1 MKDERI
7 FAKRKVLV
15 FILSTVLALSLLL
28 GISAACEEEHTHSLT
43 RHAALSPTC
52 KNDGT
57 IEYWECAGCKKLFSD
72 EAATTEITL
81 EQTIAPATGDHD
93 WGEWRNSGAASCTAE
108 GSKYRTCKVCDEREE
123 EAVAATGHTLVPTPA
138 KAQTCGAAGN
148 IAYWYCASCG
158 KYFSDEVA
166 ATEITLEQ
174 TVLPATGEHDWDEWQ
189 VSYTDCTSGGT
200 QTRTCKTC
208 GASESGEPL
217 PPKGHTLTHH
227 EAQAPTC
234 VDRGMKEYWQCD
246 ECGLYFAAEKA
257 EYEDERS
264 LEELIER
271 ATGIHSYGDW
281 VTESEPD
288 CTTAGSRYIECSVC
302 GDKEEESID
311 AIGHDMTFH
320 AAIEATCTSAGN
332 VAYYSCANCNLNYQD
347 QEGETLLERVT
358 TEKLG
363 HDMTFHAAVEATCTS
378 AGNVAYY
385 SCANCNLNYQDQE
398 GKTVLERVTTE
409 KLGHEMTFHAAVEAT
424 CTSAGNLAYYRCA
437 NCDLNYADEAG
448 ATVLENEEVPAI
460 GHKNKVHHEAQA
472 ATCTSSGNIEYWY
485 CSVCEKYFADESAQS
500 ELSEGDLVIEKDPNS
515 HVIVRHAC
523 SVEGCGYIQPAS
535 EYATLGLDIDGPKN
549 LNEAEVSG
557 VGSAGNAKVIVIPAY
572 NEKGKKIIGIGAGA
586 FRNFQGEAIVIPG
599 TVRTINADAFNGCTA
614 EVIFE
619 SDSLIE
625 GLENGAFRGYAGE
638 RVVLPDGLKNIGK
651 PNTQSG
657 EVFANCGNLTIW
669 IPDSV
674 TFMGQM
680 CFNNNHGMI
689 TVQYEG
695 TEAQYGNISKTNVYG
710 ESGGNLAWSNYKE
723 EMNVPRPEITIPMP
737 S

>member
-57 IEYWECAGCKKLFSD
+57 IEYWECTGCKKLFSD

-108 GSKYRTCKVCDEREE
+108 GSRYRACKVCDEREE
-123 EAVAATGHTLVPTPA
+123 EAVAATGHTLVSTPA

-158 KYFSDEVA
+158 KYFSDEVG

-189 VSYTDCTSGGT
+189 ISYTDCTSGGT

-281 VTESEPD
+281 VIESEPD
-288 CTTAGSRYIECSVC
+288 CTTAGSRYSECSVC

-347 QEGETLLERVT
+347 QEG
-358 TEKLG
+358 
-363 HDMTFHAAVEATCTS
+363 
-378 AGNVAYY
+378 
-385 SCANCNLNYQDQE
+385 
-398 GKTVLERVTTE
+398 KTVLERVTTE
-409 KLGHEMTFHAAVEAT
+409 KLGHEMTFHAAVEET
-424 CTSAGNLAYYRCA
+424 CTSAGNLAYYRCD
-437 NCDLNYADEAG
+437 NCGLNYADEAG
-448 ATVLENEEVPAI
+448 ATFLENVDVTAI

-485 CSVCEKYFADESAQS
+485 CPDCDKNYADADCTRPAGEVELSGGHSLSHSPKEPETCAKDGKVEYWYCSVCEKYFADESAQS
-500 ELSEGDLVIEKDPNS
+500 ELSEGELVIEKDPNS

-523 SVEGCGYIQPAS
+523 SIEGCGYIQRAS
-535 EYATLGLDIDGPKN
+535 EYATLGLMYAGPAN

-557 VGSAGNAKVIVIPAY
+557 VGSASNAKVIVIPAY
-572 NEKGKKIIGIGAGA
+572 NEDGKMIIGIGAGA

-695 TEAQYGNISKTNVYG
+695 TQAQYDNISKTNVYG
-710 ESGGNLAWSNYKE
+710 ESGGNLDWNNYKE

>member
-7 FAKRKVLV
+7 FAKRKILV
-15 FILSTVLALSLLL
+15 FILSTILALSLLL

-57 IEYWECAGCKKLFSD
+57 IEYWECTGCKKLFSD

-93 WGEWRNSGAASCTAE
+93 WGEWRNSSAASCTAE
-108 GSKYRTCKVCDEREE
+108 GSKYRNCKVCDEREE
-123 EAVAATGHTLVPTPA
+123 GAVAATGHTLVSTPA

-158 KYFSDEVA
+158 KYFSDEVG

-189 VSYTDCTSGGT
+189 VSYIDCTSGGT

-234 VDRGMKEYWQCD
+234 VDRGMKEYWECD

-288 CTTAGSRYIECSVC
+288 CTTAGSRYRECSVC

-320 AAIEATCTSAGN
+320 AAI
-332 VAYYSCANCNLNYQD
+332 
-347 QEGETLLERVT
+347 
-358 TEKLG
+358 
-363 HDMTFHAAVEATCTS
+363 EATCTS

-424 CTSAGNLAYYRCA
+424 CTSAGNLAYYRCD

-448 ATVLENEEVPAI
+448 ATVLENVEVPAI

-500 ELSEGDLVIEKDPNS
+500 ELSEGELVIEKNPNS
-515 HVIVRHAC
+515 HDIVRHAC
-523 SVEGCGYIQPAS
+523 SIEGCGYIQPA
-535 EYATLGLDIDGPKN
+535 EKYATLGLNYLSAGTGVLVRDI
-549 LNEAEVSG
+549 
-557 VGSAGNAKVIVIPAY
+557 GSAADSQNIVIPAY
-572 NEKGKKIIGIGAGA
+572 NEGGKKVVGIMGRA
-586 FRNFQGEAIVIPG
+586 FENFSGESIVIPG
-599 TVRTINADAFNGCTA
+599 TVDTINADAFTGCSA

-619 SDSLIE
+619 PDSLIKK
-625 GLENGAFRGYAGE
+625 LNDGAFRGYAGE
-638 RVVLPDGLKNIGK
+638 RVVLPDGLEKIGQV
-651 PNTQSG
+651 NG
-657 EVFANCGNLTIW
+657 EVFANCGKLTVW

-674 TFMGQM
+674 TFIAPA
-680 CFNNNHGMI
+680 CFKNNTGYVI
-689 TVQYEG
+689 VQYEG
-695 TEAQYGNISKTNVYG
+695 TQAQYDALSKENIY
-710 ESGGNLAWSNYKE
+710 
-723 EMNVPRPEITIPMP
+723 
-737 S
+737 

>member
-1 MKDERI
+1 MRDERI
-7 FAKRKVLV
+7 FAKRKILV

-174 TVLPATGEHDWDEWQ
+174 TVLPATGEHDCDGWQ

-347 QEGETLLERVT
+347 QEG
-358 TEKLG
+358 
-363 HDMTFHAAVEATCTS
+363 
-378 AGNVAYY
+378 
-385 SCANCNLNYQDQE
+385 
-398 GKTVLERVTTE
+398 KTVLERVTTE

-424 CTSAGNLAYYRCA
+424 CTSAGRSRD
-437 NCDLNYADEAG
+437 DL
-448 ATVLENEEVPAI
+448 P
-460 GHKNKVHHEAQA
+460 
-472 ATCTSSGNIEYWY
+472 C
-485 CSVCEKYFADESAQS
+485 
-500 ELSEGDLVIEKDPNS
+500 
-515 HVIVRHAC
+515 R
-523 SVEGCGYIQPAS
+523 
-535 EYATLGLDIDGPKN
+535 
-549 LNEAEVSG
+549 
-557 VGSAGNAKVIVIPAY
+557 
-572 NEKGKKIIGIGAGA
+572 
-586 FRNFQGEAIVIPG
+586 R
-599 TVRTINADAFNGCTA
+599 
-614 EVIFE
+614 
-619 SDSLIE
+619 
-625 GLENGAFRGYAGE
+625 
-638 RVVLPDGLKNIGK
+638 
-651 PNTQSG
+651 
-657 EVFANCGNLTIW
+657 
-669 IPDSV
+669 
-674 TFMGQM
+674 
-680 CFNNNHGMI
+680 
-689 TVQYEG
+689 
-695 TEAQYGNISKTNVYG
+695 
-710 ESGGNLAWSNYKE
+710 
-723 EMNVPRPEITIPMP
+723 
-737 S
+737 

>member
-1 MKDERI
+1 MK
-7 FAKRKVLV
+7 
-15 FILSTVLALSLLL
+15 
-28 GISAACEEEHTHSLT
+28 
-43 RHAALSPTC
+43 
-52 KNDGT
+52 
-57 IEYWECAGCKKLFSD
+57 EYWECG
-72 EAATTEITL
+72 
-81 EQTIAPATGDHD
+81 
-93 WGEWRNSGAASCTAE
+93 
-108 GSKYRTCKVCDEREE
+108 
-123 EAVAATGHTLVPTPA
+123 
-138 KAQTCGAAGN
+138 
-148 IAYWYCASCG
+148 
-158 KYFSDEVA
+158 
-166 ATEITLEQ
+166 
-174 TVLPATGEHDWDEWQ
+174 
-189 VSYTDCTSGGT
+189 
-200 QTRTCKTC
+200 
-208 GASESGEPL
+208 
-217 PPKGHTLTHH
+217 
-227 EAQAPTC
+227 
-234 VDRGMKEYWQCD
+234 

-288 CTTAGSRYIECSVC
+288 CTTAGSRYRECSVC

-347 QEGETLLERVT
+347 QEG
-358 TEKLG
+358 
-363 HDMTFHAAVEATCTS
+363 
-378 AGNVAYY
+378 
-385 SCANCNLNYQDQE
+385 
-398 GKTVLERVTTE
+398 KTVLERVTTE
-409 KLGHEMTFHAAVEAT
+409 KLGHEMTFHAAVEET
-424 CTSAGNLAYYRCA
+424 CTSAGNLAYYRCD
-437 NCDLNYADEAG
+437 NCGLNYADEAG
-448 ATVLENEEVPAI
+448 ATFLENVDVTAI

-485 CSVCEKYFADESAQS
+485 CPDCDKNYADADCTRPAGEVELSGGHSLSHSPKEPETCAKDGKVEYWYCSVCEKYFADESAQS
-500 ELSEGDLVIEKDPNS
+500 ELSEGELVIEKDPNS

-523 SVEGCGYIQPAS
+523 SIEGCGYIQRAS
-535 EYATLGLDIDGPKN
+535 EYATLGLMYAGPAN

-557 VGSAGNAKVIVIPAY
+557 VGSASNAKVIVIPAY
-572 NEKGKKIIGIGAGA
+572 NEDGKMIIGIGAGA

-695 TEAQYGNISKTNVYG
+695 TQAQYDNISKTNVYG
-710 ESGGNLAWSNYKE
+710 ESGGNLDWNNYKE

>member
-1 MKDERI
+1 MRDERI

-57 IEYWECAGCKKLFSD
+57 IEYWECAGCKKLFSN

-108 GSKYRTCKVCDEREE
+108 GSRYRTCKVCDEREE
-123 EAVAATGHTLVPTPA
+123 GTVAATGHTLVSTPA

-189 VSYTDCTSGGT
+189 VSYIDCTSGGT

-288 CTTAGSRYIECSVC
+288 CTTAGSRYRECSVC

-320 AAIEATCTSAGN
+320 AAVG
-332 VAYYSCANCNLNYQD
+332 
-347 QEGETLLERVT
+347 
-358 TEKLG
+358 
-363 HDMTFHAAVEATCTS
+363 ATCTS

-424 CTSAGNLAYYRCA
+424 CTSAGNLAYYRCD

-448 ATVLENEEVPAI
+448 ATVLENVDMPAI
-460 GHKNKVHHEAQA
+460 GHKNKVYHEAKA

-500 ELSEGDLVIEKDPNS
+500 ELSEDELVIEKDPNS
-515 HVIVRHAC
+515 HVFVRHAC
-523 SVEGCGYIQPAS
+523 SVEGCGYIQPAE
-535 EYATLGLDIDGPKN
+535 EYATLGLNYLPAGT
-549 LNEAEVSG
+549 G
-557 VGSAGNAKVIVIPAY
+557 VLVRGIGSAADSQNIVIPAY
-572 NEKGKKIIGIGAGA
+572 NEEGKKVVGIMGRA
-586 FRNFQGEAIVIPG
+586 FENFNGESIVIPG
-599 TVRTINADAFNGCTA
+599 TVDTINADAFTGCSA

-619 SDSLIE
+619 PDSLIKT
-625 GLENGAFRGYAGE
+625 LNDGAFRGYAGE
-638 RVVLPDGLKNIGK
+638 RVVLPDGLEGIGQV
-651 PNTQSG
+651 NG
-657 EVFANCGNLTIW
+657 EVFANCGALTVW

-674 TFMGQM
+674 TFIAPA
-680 CFNNNHGMI
+680 CFKNNTGYVI
-689 TVQYEG
+689 VQYEG
-695 TEAQYGNISKTNVYG
+695 TQAQYGALSKTNIYEG
-710 ESGGNLAWSNYKE
+710 LDWNNYQNPESF
-723 EMNVPRPEITIPMP
+723 NVPRPEITILMP

>member
-43 RHAALSPTC
+43 HHAALSPTC

-57 IEYWECAGCKKLFSD
+57 IEYWECTGCEKLFSD

-93 WGEWRNSGAASCTAE
+93 WGEWRNSSAASCTAE
-108 GSKYRTCKVCDEREE
+108 GSRYRTCKVCGEREE
-123 EAVAATGHTLVPTPA
+123 EAVAATGHTLVSTPA

-158 KYFSDEVA
+158 KYFSDEVG
-166 ATEITLEQ
+166 ATEITFEQ

-189 VSYTDCTSGGT
+189 LSYTDCTSGGT
-200 QTRTCKTC
+200 QTHACKTC

-288 CTTAGSRYIECSVC
+288 CTTAGSRYRECSVC

-320 AAIEATCTSAGN
+320 AAVKATCTSAGN
-332 VAYYSCANCNLNYQD
+332 VAYYSCANCDLNYQD

-363 HDMTFHAAVEATCTS
+363 H
-378 AGNVAYY
+378 
-385 SCANCNLNYQDQE
+385 
-398 GKTVLERVTTE
+398 
-409 KLGHEMTFHAAVEAT
+409 EMTFHAAVETT
-424 CTSAGNLAYYRCA
+424 CTSAGSLAYYRCA

-448 ATVLENEEVPAI
+448 TTVLENVEVPAI

-472 ATCTSSGNIEYWY
+472 ATCTSNGNIEYWYCPDCEKNYADADCTRPAGEVELAGGHSLSHSPEVSETCAADGKVEYWY

-523 SVEGCGYIQPAS
+523 SIEGCGYIQPA
-535 EYATLGLDIDGPKN
+535 EKYATVGLNYDGPDG
-549 LNEAEVSG
+549 LNEAEVIG
-557 VGSAGNAKVIVIPAY
+557 VGSASNAKVIVIPAY
-572 NEKGKKIIGIGAGA
+572 NENGKMIIGIGEGA

-695 TEAQYGNISKTNVYG
+695 TQAQYDNISKTNVYG
-710 ESGGNLAWSNYKE
+710 ESGGNLVWNNYKE

>member
-43 RHAALSPTC
+43 HHAALSPTC

-57 IEYWECAGCKKLFSD
+57 IEYWECTGCKKLFSD

-93 WGEWRNSGAASCTAE
+93 WGEWRNSSAASCTAE
-108 GSKYRTCKVCDEREE
+108 GSRYRTCKVCGEREE
-123 EAVAATGHTLVPTPA
+123 EAVAATGHTLVSTPA

-158 KYFSDEVA
+158 KYFSDEVG
-166 ATEITLEQ
+166 ATEITFEQ

-189 VSYTDCTSGGT
+189 VSYTECTSGGT

-288 CTTAGSRYIECSVC
+288 CTTAGSRYKECSVC

-320 AAIEATCTSAGN
+320 AAVEATCTSAGN
-332 VAYYSCANCNLNYQD
+332 VAYYSCANCDLNYQD

-363 HDMTFHAAVEATCTS
+363 HDMTFHAAVKATCTS
-378 AGNVAYY
+378 AG
-385 SCANCNLNYQDQE
+385 S
-398 GKTVLERVTTE
+398 
-409 KLGHEMTFHAAVEAT
+409 
-424 CTSAGNLAYYRCA
+424 LAYYRCA
-437 NCDLNYADEAG
+437 NCGLNYADEAG
-448 ATVLENEEVPAI
+448 TTVLENVEVPAI
-460 GHKNKVHHEAQA
+460 GHKDKVHHEAKA
-472 ATCTSSGNIEYWY
+472 ATCTSNGNIEYWY
-485 CSVCEKYFADESAQS
+485 CPDCDKNYADADCTRPAGEVEVQGGHSLSHSPKVPETCAADGKVEHWYCSVCKKYFADESAQR
-500 ELSEGDLVIEKDPNS
+500 ELSKGELVIKSDQNS

-523 SVEGCGYIQPAS
+523 SIEGCGYIQPAS
-535 EYATLGLDIDGPKN
+535 EYATLGLGYAGPES

-557 VGSAGNAKVIVIPAY
+557 VGLASNAKVIVIPAY
-572 NEKGKKIIGIGAGA
+572 NENGKMIIGIGAGA

-674 TFMGQM
+674 TFIGQM

-689 TVQYEG
+689 TVQFEG
-695 TEAQYGNISKTNVYG
+695 TQAQYAALSKENIYVGLDWSKYQNP
-710 ESGGNLAWSNYKE
+710 ESF
-723 EMNVPRPEITIPMP
+723 NVPRPEITIPMP

>member
-1 MKDERI
+1 MRDERI
-7 FAKRKVLV
+7 FAKRKILV

-57 IEYWECAGCKKLFSD
+57 IEYWECTGCKKLFSD

-93 WGEWRNSGAASCTAE
+93 WGEWRNSSAASCTAE
-108 GSKYRTCKVCDEREE
+108 GSRYRTCKVCSEREE
-123 EAVAATGHTLVPTPA
+123 QAVAATGHTLVSTPA

-148 IAYWYCASCG
+148 VAYWYCASCG
-158 KYFSDEVA
+158 KYFSDEVG

-189 VSYTDCTSGGT
+189 VSYADCTSGGT

-234 VDRGMKEYWQCD
+234 VDRGMKEYWECD

-281 VTESEPD
+281 VTESEPN
-288 CTTAGSRYIECSVC
+288 CTTAGSRYRECSVC

-378 AGNVAYY
+378 AGN
-385 SCANCNLNYQDQE
+385 
-398 GKTVLERVTTE
+398 
-409 KLGHEMTFHAAVEAT
+409 
-424 CTSAGNLAYYRCA
+424 LAYYRCD

-448 ATVLENEEVPAI
+448 ATGLENVNVPAI

-472 ATCTSSGNIEYWY
+472 ATCTSDGNIEYWYCSDCDENYADEDCTRPAGEVELPGGHKLSHSPKVPETCATDGKVEYWY

-500 ELSEGDLVIEKDPNS
+500 ELGEGELVIEKDPNS

-523 SVEGCGYIQPAS
+523 SVEGCDYIQPAS
-535 EYATLGLDIDGPKN
+535 EYATVGLNYLSAGTGVLVKDI
-549 LNEAEVSG
+549 
-557 VGSAGNAKVIVIPAY
+557 GSAADSQNIVIPAY
-572 NEKGKKIIGIGAGA
+572 NDEGKKVVGIMGRA
-586 FRNFQGEAIVIPG
+586 FENFNGESIVIPG
-599 TVRTINADAFNGCTA
+599 TVDTINADAFTGCSA

-619 SDSLIE
+619 PDSLIKK
-625 GLENGAFRGYAGE
+625 LNDGAFRGYAGE
-638 RVVLPDGLKNIGK
+638 RVVLPDGLEEIGQV
-651 PNTQSG
+651 NG
-657 EVFANCGNLTIW
+657 EVFANCGKLTVW

-674 TFMGQM
+674 TFIAPA
-680 CFNNNHGMI
+680 CFKNNTGYVI
-689 TVQYEG
+689 VQFEGTQAQYDALSKENIYEG
-695 TEAQYGNISKTNVYG
+695 LDWDNYQQP
-710 ESGGNLAWSNYKE
+710 ESF
-723 EMNVPRPEITIPMP
+723 NVPRLEITIPMP

>member
-1 MKDERI
+1 MRDERI
-7 FAKRKVLV
+7 FSKRKILV

-57 IEYWECAGCKKLFSD
+57 IEYWECTGCKKLFSD

-93 WGEWRNSGAASCTAE
+93 WGEWRNSSAASCTAE
-108 GSKYRTCKVCDEREE
+108 GSRYRTCKVCDEREE
-123 EAVAATGHTLVPTPA
+123 GTVAATGHTLVSTPA

-158 KYFSDEVA
+158 KYFSDEVG

-189 VSYTDCTSGGT
+189 LSYTDCTSGGT

-234 VDRGMKEYWQCD
+234 VDRGMKEYWECD

-271 ATGIHSYGDW
+271 ATGIHSYGDL
-281 VTESEPD
+281 VIESEPD
-288 CTTAGSRYIECSVC
+288 CTTAGSRYKECSVC

-311 AIGHDMTFH
+311 AI
-320 AAIEATCTSAGN
+320 
-332 VAYYSCANCNLNYQD
+332 
-347 QEGETLLERVT
+347 
-358 TEKLG
+358 G

-385 SCANCNLNYQDQE
+385 SCANCNLNYQDQEGKAVLERVTTEKLGHEMTFHAAVEATCTSAGNLAYYRCDNCDLNYQDQE

-424 CTSAGNLAYYRCA
+424 CTSAGNLAYYRCD
-437 NCDLNYADEAG
+437 NCDLNYADVAG
-448 ATVLENEEVPAI
+448 ATVLENVEVPAI
-460 GHKNKVHHEAQA
+460 GHKSKVHHEAQA

-500 ELSEGDLVIEKDPNS
+500 ELSEGELVIEKDPNS

-523 SVEGCGYIQPAS
+523 SIEGCDYIQPAE
-535 EYATLGLDIDGPKN
+535 EYATLGLNYLPAGTGVLVRDI
-549 LNEAEVSG
+549 
-557 VGSAGNAKVIVIPAY
+557 GSAADSQNIVIPAY
-572 NEKGKKIIGIGAGA
+572 NEEDKKVVGIMGRA
-586 FRNFQGEAIVIPG
+586 FENFNGESIVIPG
-599 TVRTINADAFNGCTA
+599 TVDTINADAFTACSA

-619 SDSLIE
+619 PDSLIKT
-625 GLENGAFRGYAGE
+625 LNDGAFRGYAGE
-638 RVVLPDGLKNIGK
+638 RVVLPDGLEEIGQV
-651 PNTQSG
+651 NG
-657 EVFANCGNLTIW
+657 EVFANCGKLTVW

-674 TFMGQM
+674 TFIAPA
-680 CFNNNHGMI
+680 CFKNNTGRVI
-689 TVQYEG
+689 VQYEG
-695 TEAQYGNISKTNVYG
+695 TQAQYVALSKDNIYEGLDWDNYQLP
-710 ESGGNLAWSNYKE
+710 ESF
-723 EMNVPRPEITIPMP
+723 NVPRPEITIPMP

>member
-1 MKDERI
+1 MRDERI
-7 FAKRKVLV
+7 FAKRKILV

-57 IEYWECAGCKKLFSD
+57 IEYWECTGCKKLFSD

-93 WGEWRNSGAASCTAE
+93 WGEWRNSSAASCTAE
-108 GSKYRTCKVCDEREE
+108 GSKYRNCKVCDEREE
-123 EAVAATGHTLVPTPA
+123 EAVAATGHTLVSTPA

-158 KYFSDEVA
+158 KYFSDEVG

-174 TVLPATGEHDWDEWQ
+174 TVLPATGDHDWDEWQ

-288 CTTAGSRYIECSVC
+288 CTTAGSRYRECSVC

-332 VAYYSCANCNLNYQD
+332 
-347 QEGETLLERVT
+347 
-358 TEKLG
+358 
-363 HDMTFHAAVEATCTS
+363 
-378 AGNVAYY
+378 
-385 SCANCNLNYQDQE
+385 
-398 GKTVLERVTTE
+398 
-409 KLGHEMTFHAAVEAT
+409 
-424 CTSAGNLAYYRCA
+424 LAYYRCD

-448 ATVLENEEVPAI
+448 ATVLENVDVPAI
-460 GHKNKVHHEAQA
+460 GHKNKVHHEAQD
-472 ATCTSSGNIEYWY
+472 ATCTSNGNIEYWYCPDCDKNYADADCTRPAGEVEVQGGHSLSHSPEVPETCAADGKVEYWY
-485 CSVCEKYFADESAQS
+485 CSVCEKYFDDESAQS
-500 ELSEGDLVIEKDPNS
+500 ELSEGELVIEKDPNS

-523 SVEGCGYIQPAS
+523 SIEGCDYIQPAA
-535 EYATLGLDIDGPKN
+535 EYATVGLNYLPAGT
-549 LNEAEVSG
+549 G
-557 VGSAGNAKVIVIPAY
+557 VLVMNIGTAADSQNIVIPAY
-572 NEKGKKIIGIGAGA
+572 NEEGKKVVGIMGGA
-586 FRNFQGEAIVIPG
+586 FANFSGKSIFIPG
-599 TVRTINADAFNGCTA
+599 TVDTINADAFTGCSA

-619 SDSLIE
+619 PDSLIKK
-625 GLENGAFRGYAGE
+625 LNDGAFRGYAGE
-638 RVVLPDGLKNIGK
+638 RVVLPDGLEEIGQV
-651 PNTQSG
+651 NG
-657 EVFANCGNLTIW
+657 EVFANCGKLTVW

-674 TFMGQM
+674 TFIAPA
-680 CFNNNHGMI
+680 CFKNNTGYVI
-689 TVQYEG
+689 VQYEG
-695 TEAQYGNISKTNVYG
+695 TQAQYDALSKDNIYDGLDWN
-710 ESGGNLAWSNYKE
+710 NYQNPPSF
-723 EMNVPRPEITIPMP
+723 NVPRPEIKTPMP

>member
-1 MKDERI
+1 MRDERI
-7 FAKRKVLV
+7 FAKRKILV

-320 AAIEATCTSAGN
+320 AAI
-332 VAYYSCANCNLNYQD
+332 
-347 QEGETLLERVT
+347 
-358 TEKLG
+358 
-363 HDMTFHAAVEATCTS
+363 EATCTS

>member
-1 MKDERI
+1 MRDERI
-7 FAKRKVLV
+7 FAKRKILV

-57 IEYWECAGCKKLFSD
+57 IEYWECTGCKKLFSD

-93 WGEWRNSGAASCTAE
+93 WGEWRNSSAASCTAE
-108 GSKYRTCKVCDEREE
+108 GSRYRTCKVCDEREE
-123 EAVAATGHTLVPTPA
+123 EAVAATGHTLVSTPA

-189 VSYTDCTSGGT
+189 VSYIDCTSGGT

-288 CTTAGSRYIECSVC
+288 CTTAGSRYRECSVC

-320 AAIEATCTSAGN
+320 AAI
-332 VAYYSCANCNLNYQD
+332 
-347 QEGETLLERVT
+347 
-358 TEKLG
+358 
-363 HDMTFHAAVEATCTS
+363 EATCTS

-424 CTSAGNLAYYRCA
+424 CTSAGNLAYYRCD

-448 ATVLENEEVPAI
+448 ATVLENVEVPAI

-485 CSVCEKYFADESAQS
+485 CSGCKKYFADESAQS
-500 ELSEGDLVIEKDPNS
+500 ELSEGELVIEKDPNS
-515 HVIVRHAC
+515 HVVVRHAC

-535 EYATLGLDIDGPKN
+535 EYATLGLNYLSAGTGVLVMDI
-549 LNEAEVSG
+549 
-557 VGSAGNAKVIVIPAY
+557 GSAADSQNIVIPAY
-572 NEKGKKIIGIGAGA
+572 NEEGKKVVGIMGGA
-586 FRNFQGEAIVIPG
+586 FENFNGESIVIPG
-599 TVRTINADAFNGCTA
+599 TVDTINEDAFTGCSA

-619 SDSLIE
+619 PDSLIKK
-625 GLENGAFRGYAGE
+625 LNDGAFRGYAGE
-638 RVVLPDGLKNIGK
+638 RVVLPDGLEEIGQV
-651 PNTQSG
+651 NG
-657 EVFANCGNLTIW
+657 EVFANCGKLTVW

-674 TFMGQM
+674 TFIAPA
-680 CFNNNHGMI
+680 CFKNNTGYVI
-689 TVQYEG
+689 VQYEG
-695 TEAQYGNISKTNVYG
+695 TQAQYDALSKENIYEGLDWNNYQNP
-710 ESGGNLAWSNYKE
+710 ESF
-723 EMNVPRPEITIPMP
+723 NVPRPEITIPMP

>member
-1 MKDERI
+1 MRDERI
-7 FAKRKVLV
+7 FSKRKILV

-57 IEYWECAGCKKLFSD
+57 IEYWECTGCKKLFSD

-108 GSKYRTCKVCDEREE
+108 GSRYRTCKVCDEREE
-123 EAVAATGHTLVPTPA
+123 EAVAATGHTLVSTPA

-158 KYFSDEVA
+158 KYFSDEVG

-189 VSYTDCTSGGT
+189 VSYIDCTSGGT

-234 VDRGMKEYWQCD
+234 VDRGMKEYWECG

-288 CTTAGSRYIECSVC
+288 CTTAGSRYRECSVC

-347 QEGETLLERVT
+347 QEG
-358 TEKLG
+358 
-363 HDMTFHAAVEATCTS
+363 
-378 AGNVAYY
+378 
-385 SCANCNLNYQDQE
+385 
-398 GKTVLERVTTE
+398 KTVLERVTTE
-409 KLGHEMTFHAAVEAT
+409 KLGHEMTFHAAVEET
-424 CTSAGNLAYYRCA
+424 CTSAGNLAYYRCD
-437 NCDLNYADEAG
+437 NCGLNYADEAG
-448 ATVLENEEVPAI
+448 ATFLENVDVTAI

-485 CSVCEKYFADESAQS
+485 CPDCDKNYADADCTRPAGEVELSGGHSLSHSPKEPETCAKDGKVEYWYCSVCEKYFADESAQS
-500 ELSEGDLVIEKDPNS
+500 ELSEGELVIEKDPNS

-523 SVEGCGYIQPAS
+523 SIEGCGYIQRAS
-535 EYATLGLDIDGPKN
+535 EYATLGLMYAGPAN

-557 VGSAGNAKVIVIPAY
+557 VGSASNAKVIVIPAY
-572 NEKGKKIIGIGAGA
+572 NENGKMIIGIRAGA

-695 TEAQYGNISKTNVYG
+695 TQAQYDNISKTNVYG
-710 ESGGNLAWSNYKE
+710 ESGGNLDWNNYKE

>member
-1 MKDERI
+1 MRDERI

-93 WGEWRNSGAASCTAE
+93 WGEWRNSSAASCTAE
-108 GSKYRTCKVCDEREE
+108 GSRYRTCKVCDEREE
-123 EAVAATGHTLVPTPA
+123 GAVAATGHTLVSTPA
-138 KAQTCGAAGN
+138 KAQTCDAAGN

-158 KYFSDEVA
+158 KYFSDEVG

-234 VDRGMKEYWQCD
+234 VDRGMKEYWECD

-281 VTESEPD
+281 VIESEPD
-288 CTTAGSRYIECSVC
+288 CTTAGSRYRECSVC

-320 AAIEATCTSAGN
+320 AA
-332 VAYYSCANCNLNYQD
+332 
-347 QEGETLLERVT
+347 
-358 TEKLG
+358 
-363 HDMTFHAAVEATCTS
+363 VEATCTS
-378 AGNVAYY
+378 AGNLAYY

-398 GKTVLERVTTE
+398 GKTLLERVTTEKLGHEMTFHAAVEATCTSAGNLAYYSCANCNLNYQDQEGKTLLERVTTE

-424 CTSAGNLAYYRCA
+424 CTSAGNLAYYRCD

-448 ATVLENEEVPAI
+448 ATVLENVEVPAI

-485 CSVCEKYFADESAQS
+485 CSGCKKYFADESAQS

-523 SVEGCGYIQPAS
+523 SVEGCGYIQPA
-535 EYATLGLDIDGPKN
+535 EKYATLGLN
-549 LNEAEVSG
+549 YL
-557 VGSAGNAKVIVIPAY
+557 SAGTGVLVMNIGTAADSQNIVIPAY
-572 NEKGKKIIGIGAGA
+572 NEEGKKVVGIMGGA
-586 FRNFQGEAIVIPG
+586 FENFSGKSIFIPG
-599 TVRTINADAFNGCTA
+599 TVDTINADAFTGCSA

-619 SDSLIE
+619 PDSLIKQ
-625 GLENGAFRGYAGE
+625 LNDRAFRGYAGE
-638 RVVLPDGLKNIGK
+638 RVVLPDGLEKIGQV
-651 PNTQSG
+651 NG
-657 EVFANCGNLTIW
+657 EVFANCGKLTVW

-674 TFMGQM
+674 TFIAPA
-680 CFNNNHGMI
+680 CFKNNTGRVI
-689 TVQYEG
+689 VQYEG
-695 TEAQYGNISKTNVYG
+695 TQAQYDALSKDNIYDGLDWN
-710 ESGGNLAWSNYKE
+710 NYQNPPSF
-723 EMNVPRPEITIPMP
+723 NVPRPEIKTPMP

>member
-1 MKDERI
+1 MRDERI
-7 FAKRKVLV
+7 FAKRKILV

-57 IEYWECAGCKKLFSD
+57 IEYWECTGCKKLFSD

-123 EAVAATGHTLVPTPA
+123 EAVAATGHTLVSTPA

-158 KYFSDEVA
+158 KYFSDEVG

-234 VDRGMKEYWQCD
+234 VDRGMKEYWECD

-288 CTTAGSRYIECSVC
+288 CTTAGSRYRECSVC

-363 HDMTFHAAVEATCTS
+363 H
-378 AGNVAYY
+378 
-385 SCANCNLNYQDQE
+385 
-398 GKTVLERVTTE
+398 
-409 KLGHEMTFHAAVEAT
+409 EMTFHAAVEAT
-424 CTSAGNLAYYRCA
+424 CTSAGNLAYYRCD
-437 NCDLNYADEAG
+437 NCGLNYADEAG
-448 ATVLENEEVPAI
+448 ATVLENVEVPAI

-472 ATCTSSGNIEYWY
+472 ATCTSNGNIEYWY
-485 CSVCEKYFADESAQS
+485 CPDCDKNYADADCTRPAGEVEVQGGHSLSHSPEVPETCAADGKVEYWSCSVCEKFFADESAQI
-500 ELSEGDLVIEKDPNS
+500 ELSEDELVIERDPTNS

-535 EYATLGLDIDGPKN
+535 EYATVELDIDGPEN
-549 LNEAEVSG
+549 LNAAEVIG

-572 NEKGKKIIGIGAGA
+572 NEDGKMIIGIGAGA

-674 TFMGQM
+674 TFIGQM

-689 TVQYEG
+689 TVQFEG
-695 TEAQYGNISKTNVYG
+695 TQAQYGALSKTNIYEG
-710 ESGGNLAWSNYKE
+710 LDWNNYQNPESF
-723 EMNVPRPEITIPMP
+723 NVPRPEIKIPMP

>member
-57 IEYWECAGCKKLFSD
+57 IEYWECTGCKKLFSD

-93 WGEWRNSGAASCTAE
+93 WGEWRNSSAASCTAE
-108 GSKYRTCKVCDEREE
+108 GSRYRTCKVCDKREE
-123 EAVAATGHTLVPTPA
+123 EAVAATGHTLVSTPA

-158 KYFSDEVA
+158 KYFSDEVG

-288 CTTAGSRYIECSVC
+288 CTTAGSRYRECSVC

-311 AIGHDMTFH
+311 AI
-320 AAIEATCTSAGN
+320 
-332 VAYYSCANCNLNYQD
+332 
-347 QEGETLLERVT
+347 
-358 TEKLG
+358 G

-424 CTSAGNLAYYRCA
+424 CTSAGNLAYYRCD

-448 ATVLENEEVPAI
+448 ATVLENVEVPAI

-523 SVEGCGYIQPAS
+523 SVEGCSYIQPAS
-535 EYATLGLDIDGPKN
+535 EYATLGLNYLPAGTGVLVRDI
-549 LNEAEVSG
+549 
-557 VGSAGNAKVIVIPAY
+557 GSAADSQNIVIPAY
-572 NEKGKKIIGIGAGA
+572 NEEDKKVVGIMGRA
-586 FRNFQGEAIVIPG
+586 FENFNGESIVIPG
-599 TVRTINADAFNGCTA
+599 TVDTINADAFTGCSA

-619 SDSLIE
+619 PDSLIKK
-625 GLENGAFRGYAGE
+625 LNDGAFRGYAGE
-638 RVVLPDGLKNIGK
+638 RVVLPDGLEKIGQV
-651 PNTQSG
+651 NG
-657 EVFANCGNLTIW
+657 EVFANCGKLTVW

-674 TFMGQM
+674 TFIAPA
-680 CFNNNHGMI
+680 CFKNNTGYVI
-689 TVQYEG
+689 VQYEG
-695 TEAQYGNISKTNVYG
+695 TKAQYGALSKTNIYEG
-710 ESGGNLAWSNYKE
+710 LDWNNYQNPESF
-723 EMNVPRPEITIPMP
+723 NVPRPEIKIPMP